1 MPEFEHQIALTN
13 TALNSDVSNRAVAET
28 EKTSRRKQCIL
39 RAVNAALA
47 EYDYSKLT
55 VEDIA
60 ARAGVGKSTIYRWW
74 KHKSDLVF
82 EAFKENTVS
91 VFDLDFEQT
100 LEFNL
105 NQQLLKL
112 SRALH
117 HHVGRALLVVMAEHR
132 EAAGEFFKQ
141 YLLPRREQTRK
152 LIHLAIQ
159 RGEVI
164 ADYPY
169 ELMLDMLYGPI
180 HYQIIFF
187 NRKPEDEYIHRLVR
201 LALQPALCSTASNV
215 VPKADAHV

>member
-1 MPEFEHQIALTN
+1 M
-13 TALNSDVSNRAVAET
+13 SET

-39 RAVNAALA
+39 QAVTDALA
-47 EYDYSKLT
+47 ESDYRSMT
-55 VEDIA
+55 IEDIA

-82 EAFKENTVS
+82 DAFKAHTAS
-91 VFDLDFEQT
+91 VFELDLSQS

-112 SRALH
+112 SRALNQ
-117 HHVGRALLVVMAEHR
+117 HVGRALLVVLAEHR

-141 YLLPRREQTRK
+141 YLLPRREATRE
-152 LIHLAIQ
+152 LIQLAIR
-159 RGEVI
+159 RGEI
-164 ADYPY
+164 RADYPF

-187 NRKPEDEYIHRLVR
+187 NTQPDEDYIKRLVQ
-201 LALQPALCSTASNV
+201 LALNPIFTQSQATRSSETMTS
-215 VPKADAHV
+215 

>member
-1 MPEFEHQIALTN
+1 M
-13 TALNSDVSNRAVAET
+13 SET

-39 RAVNAALA
+39 QAVTDALA
-47 EYDYSKLT
+47 ESDYRSMT
-55 VEDIA
+55 IEDIA

-82 EAFKENTVS
+82 DAFKAHTAS
-91 VFDLDFEQT
+91 VFELDLSQS

-112 SRALH
+112 SRALNQ
-117 HHVGRALLVVMAEHR
+117 HVGRALLVAEHR

-141 YLLPRREQTRK
+141 YLLPRREATRE
-152 LIHLAIQ
+152 LIQLAIQ
-159 RGEVI
+159 RGEI
-164 ADYPY
+164 RADYPF

-187 NRKPEDEYIHRLVR
+187 NTQPDEDYIKRLVQ
-201 LALQPALCSTASNV
+201 LALNPIFTEHQATRSSEAMTS
-215 VPKADAHV
+215 

>member
-1 MPEFEHQIALTN
+1 MAQSDFAQYALS
-13 TALNSDVSNRAVAET
+13 LHET

-39 RAVNAALA
+39 RAVNDALA
-47 EYDYSKLT
+47 ECHYSKLT

-91 VFDLDFEQT
+91 VFDLDFEQS

-112 SRALH
+112 SNALN
-117 HHVGRALLVVMAEHR
+117 HHVGRALLVVMAENR
-132 EAAGEFFKQ
+132 EAAGEFFRQ

-152 LIHLAIQ
+152 LISQAI
-159 RGEVI
+159 EHNEII
-164 ADYPY
+164 ADYPF

-187 NRKPEDEYIHRLVR
+187 NRVPDQQYIQQLVR
-201 LALQPALCSTASNV
+201 LALQPILA
-215 VPKADAHV
+215 VPSKMDFNA

>member
-1 MPEFEHQIALTN
+1 M
-13 TALNSDVSNRAVAET
+13 SET

-39 RAVNAALA
+39 QAVTDALA
-47 EYDYSKLT
+47 ESDYRSMT
-55 VEDIA
+55 IEDIA

-82 EAFKENTVS
+82 DAFKAHTAS
-91 VFDLDFEQT
+91 VFELDLSQS

-112 SRALH
+112 SRALNQ
-117 HHVGRALLVVMAEHR
+117 HVGRALLVVLAEHR

-141 YLLPRREQTRK
+141 YLLPRREATRE
-152 LIHLAIQ
+152 LIQLAIQ
-159 RGEVI
+159 RGEI
-164 ADYPY
+164 RADYPF

-187 NRKPEDEYIHRLVR
+187 NTQPNEDYIKRLVQ
-201 LALQPALCSTASNV
+201 LALIPIFTQSQATRSSETMTS
-215 VPKADAHV
+215 

>member
-1 MPEFEHQIALTN
+1 MTQ
-13 TALNSDVSNRAVAET
+13 SDLAQDRLSTQET
-28 EKTSRRKQCIL
+28 EKSSRRKQCIL
-39 RAVNAALA
+39 RAVNDALA
-47 EYDYSKLT
+47 ECHYGKLT

-60 ARAGVGKSTIYRWW
+60 SRAGVGKSTIYRWW

-91 VFDLDFEQT
+91 VFDLDYEQS

-112 SRALH
+112 SNALNQ
-117 HHVGRALLVVMAEHR
+117 HVGRALLVVMAENR
-132 EAAGEFFKQ
+132 EAAGEFFRQ

-152 LIHLAIQ
+152 LISQAIE
-159 RGEVI
+159 RNEII
-164 ADYPY
+164 ADYPF

-187 NRKPEDEYIHRLVR
+187 NRVPDQNYIQQLVG
-201 LALQPALCSTASNV
+201 LALQPILTVPSKTDLNV
-215 VPKADAHV
+215 

>member
-1 MPEFEHQIALTN
+1 MNAVNNALELSGAN
-13 TALNSDVSNRAVAET
+13 ET
-28 EKTSRRKQCIL
+28 EKSSRRRQCIL
-39 RAVNAALA
+39 RAVNDALA
-47 EYDYSKLT
+47 ECDYSKLT

-91 VFDLDFEQT
+91 VFDLDFNQS

-112 SRALH
+112 SSALNQP
-117 HHVGRALLVVMAEHR
+117 VGRALLVVMAEHR
-132 EAAGEFFKQ
+132 EAAGAFFKQ

-152 LIHLAIQ
+152 LIAQAIA
-159 RGEVI
+159 RGEI
-164 ADYPY
+164 RADYPF

-187 NRKPEDEYIHRLVR
+187 NWMPDERYIQQLVH
-201 LALQPALCSTASNV
+201 LALQPILITPSLAGGNA
-215 VPKADAHV
+215 

>member
-1 MPEFEHQIALTN
+1 MTEL
-13 TALNSDVSNRAVAET
+13 

-39 RAVNAALA
+39 NAVTAALQQD
-47 EYDYSKLT
+47 DYSRLT

-82 EAFKENTVS
+82 DAFKEHTAS
-91 VFDLDFEQT
+91 VFDLDFEQS

-112 SRALH
+112 SLSLNH
-117 HHVGRALLVVMAEHR
+117 PLGRALLVVMAEHR
-132 EAAGEFFKQ
+132 EAAGEFFRQ

-152 LIHLAIQ
+152 LIQLAIE
-159 RGEVI
+159 RNEII
-164 ADYPY
+164 ANYPF
-169 ELMLDMLYGPI
+169 ELMLDTLYGPI

-187 NRKPEDEYIHRLVR
+187 NCMPDETYIHNLVSLVMQPVLVR
-201 LALQPALCSTASNV
+201 
-215 VPKADAHV
+215 K

>member
-1 MPEFEHQIALTN
+1 MLEIYTN
-13 TALNSDVSNRAVAET
+13 NEKRHIMKRYVSFRFLCDDMIEI
-28 EKTSRRKQCIL
+28 EKTSRRQQCIL
-39 RAVNAALA
+39 QAVIAALQ
-47 EYDYSKLT
+47 EYDYSHLT

-82 EAFKENTVS
+82 DAFKEQTTS
-91 VFDLDFEQT
+91 IFELDFQQS

-112 SRALH
+112 SHALNH
-117 HHVGRALLVVMAEHR
+117 PVGRALLVVMAEHR

-152 LIHLAIQ
+152 LIQVAIERQ
-159 RGEVI
+159 EII
-164 ADYPY
+164 ADYPF
-169 ELMLDMLYGPI
+169 ELMLDALYGPI

-187 NRKPEDEYIHRLVR
+187 NRMPDETYIHNLVG
-201 LALQPALCSTASNV
+201 LLLQPVLV
-215 VPKADAHV
+215 QK

>member
-1 MPEFEHQIALTN
+1 M
-13 TALNSDVSNRAVAET
+13 SET

-39 RAVNAALA
+39 QAVADALA
-47 EYDYSKLT
+47 EHDYRNMT

-82 EAFKENTVS
+82 DAFKEQTAS
-91 VFDLDFEQT
+91 VFDLDLSQS

-112 SRALH
+112 SYALNQ
-117 HHVGRALLVVMAEHR
+117 HVGRALLVVMAEHR

-141 YLLPRREQTRK
+141 YLLPRREATRA
-152 LIHLAIQ
+152 LIQLAIQ
-159 RGEVI
+159 RQEI
-164 ADYPY
+164 RAEYPF

-187 NRKPEDEYIHRLVR
+187 NRKPDAEYIQRLVE
-201 LALQPALCSTASNV
+201 LALAPVRQNTALSERPQVSVDET
-215 VPKADAHV
+215 K

>member
-1 MPEFEHQIALTN
+1 M
-13 TALNSDVSNRAVAET
+13 SET

-39 RAVNAALA
+39 QAVTDALA
-47 EYDYSKLT
+47 ESDYRSMT
-55 VEDIA
+55 IEDIA

-82 EAFKENTVS
+82 DAFKAHTAS
-91 VFDLDFEQT
+91 VFELDLSKS

-112 SRALH
+112 SRALNQ
-117 HHVGRALLVVMAEHR
+117 HVGRALLVVFAEHR

-141 YLLPRREQTRK
+141 YLLPRREATRE
-152 LIHLAIQ
+152 LIQLAIQ
-159 RGEVI
+159 RGEI
-164 ADYPY
+164 RADYPF

-187 NRKPEDEYIHRLVR
+187 NTQPDEDYIKRLVQ
-201 LALQPALCSTASNV
+201 LALNPIFTQSQATRSSETMTS
-215 VPKADAHV
+215 

>member
-1 MPEFEHQIALTN
+1 M
-13 TALNSDVSNRAVAET
+13 SET

-39 RAVNAALA
+39 QAVTDALA
-47 EYDYSKLT
+47 QSDYRSMT
-55 VEDIA
+55 IEDIA

-82 EAFKENTVS
+82 DAFKAHTAS
-91 VFDLDFEQT
+91 VFELDLSQS

-112 SRALH
+112 SRALNQ
-117 HHVGRALLVVMAEHR
+117 HVGRALLVVLAEHR

-141 YLLPRREQTRK
+141 YLLPRREATRE
-152 LIHLAIQ
+152 LIQLAIQ
-159 RGEVI
+159 RGEI
-164 ADYPY
+164 RADYPF

-187 NRKPEDEYIHRLVR
+187 NIQPDEDYIKRLVQ
-201 LALQPALCSTASNV
+201 LALNPIFTESQATRNSEAMTS
-215 VPKADAHV
+215 

>member
-1 MPEFEHQIALTN
+1 MTQ
-13 TALNSDVSNRAVAET
+13 SDFAQDTLSLHET

-39 RAVNAALA
+39 RAVNDALA
-47 EYDYSKLT
+47 ECHYSKLT

-91 VFDLDFEQT
+91 VFDLDFEQS

-112 SRALH
+112 SNALN
-117 HHVGRALLVVMAEHR
+117 HHVGRALLVVMAENR
-132 EAAGEFFKQ
+132 EAAGEFFRQ

-152 LIHLAIQ
+152 LISQAIE
-159 RGEVI
+159 RNEII
-164 ADYPY
+164 ADYPF

-187 NRKPEDEYIHRLVR
+187 NRVPDQQYIQQLVR
-201 LALQPALCSTASNV
+201 LALQPILAAPSKTDFNA
-215 VPKADAHV
+215 

>member
-1 MPEFEHQIALTN
+1 M
-13 TALNSDVSNRAVAET
+13 SET

-39 RAVNAALA
+39 QAVTDALA
-47 EYDYSKLT
+47 ESDYRSMT
-55 VEDIA
+55 IEDIA

-82 EAFKENTVS
+82 DAFKAHTAS
-91 VFDLDFEQT
+91 VFELDLSKS

-112 SRALH
+112 SRALNQ
-117 HHVGRALLVVMAEHR
+117 HVGRALLVVLAEHR

-141 YLLPRREQTRK
+141 YLLPRREATRE
-152 LIHLAIQ
+152 LIQLAIQ
-159 RGEVI
+159 RGEI
-164 ADYPY
+164 RADYPF

-187 NRKPEDEYIHRLVR
+187 NTQPDEDYIKRLVQ
-201 LALQPALCSTASNV
+201 LALNPIFMQSQATRSSETMTS
-215 VPKADAHV
+215 